1 MEVPEGLIF
10 GKSFGVTGMRKNLVI
25 ISTLSIWLGC
35 AATAQNTPTPDSNV
49 IKMAISKAASVA
61 APQKLMVPPMA
72 YDDSSITAIWSKPSD
87 YSNVAGYNVYQNGSL
102 AGNTK
107 NLFFN
112 ITGLEPNSPYSLIVK
127 AVDASGE
134 ESGSSNKIIQ
144 LTAPAMKVFDVKAY
158 GAVGDGNTLNTKAI
172 QKAIDEC
179 TPGGKVLIPSG
190 AFVSGALFL
199 KSNMTLQIDGT
210 LRGSDAAA
218 DYPLTSKRFPY
229 YASGNNYMGLINAYT
244 DKYGSVTN
252 VRICGAGTVNGG
264 SDTVGSIIGHKNTIL
279 GDNQEAAKGD
289 TARCDMITVKG
300 VDGLYLG
307 GLTLVNPAMHVIF
320 ISFSKNISVNG
331 ITVDAYDIHN
341 ADGIDLATSDTA
353 YIFNSSFDA
362 GDDCINLNAGVGAD
376 GVKDNY
382 PDNNI
387 RVFNCIAKR
396 GHGGVVFGSF
406 TAAWIQNV
414 LVEDCVFDGTDIGL
428 RFKTGTKQGGGARN
442 VLCRDIIIKNIVKN
456 SAIFFD
462 SSYSC
467 DYPSGGPGQ
476 FKDITVKNITC
487 ANLKKYGIFVS
498 GLAGTP
504 HTNLSLSNVSI
515 DDGKAGGAYIK
526 YCTNSTF
533 DTINITNS
541 TPEWTIDANSTSGLT
556 FKNCSP
562 SPKTVSE

>member
-1 MEVPEGLIF
+1 
-10 GKSFGVTGMRKNLVI
+10 MRKNLV
-25 ISTLSIWLGC
+25 LFVAFSIWFGC
-35 AATAQNTPTPDSNV
+35 AAFQKQAQSATTPDSNAPKTAV
-49 IKMAISKAASVA
+49 GKAASVA

-87 YSNVAGYNVYQNGSL
+87 YSTVASYNVYQNGSL

-107 NLFFN
+107 NLFYN
-112 ITGLEPNSPYSLIVK
+112 ITGLEANSPYSLTVK

-134 ESGSSNKIIQ
+134 ESGPSNKVIQ
-144 LTAPAMKVFDVKAY
+144 LTAPPMKVFNVTAY
-158 GAVGDGNTLNTKAI
+158 GAVGDGKTLNTAAI

-190 AFVSGALFL
+190 TFVSGALFL
-199 KSNMTLQIDGT
+199 KSNITLQIDGT
-210 LRGSDAAA
+210 LRGSDNAA

-229 YASGNNYMGLINAYT
+229 YLSGNNYMGLINAYT
-244 DKYGSVTN
+244 DKYGSITN

-264 SDTVGSIIGHKNTIL
+264 SDPVGSLTGHKNTKL
-279 GDNQEAAKGD
+279 GDNQAKD
-289 TARCDMITVKG
+289 ANEDSSRADMITVKG
-300 VDGLYLG
+300 ADGLYLG

-320 ISFSKNISVNG
+320 ISFSKNITVNG

-362 GDDCINLNAGVGAD
+362 GDDCINFNAGVGAD
-376 GVKDNY
+376 GVKENY

-406 TAAWIQNV
+406 TGAWIQNV

-442 VLCRDIIIKNIVKN
+442 VLCRDIVIKNIAKN

-487 ANLKKYGIFVS
+487 TSLKKYGIYVN

-515 DDGKAGGAYIK
+515 DGGTAGGAYIK

-541 TPEWTIDANSTSGLT
+541 TPPWTIDPNSTSGLT
-556 FKNCSP
+556 FKNCTP
-562 SPKTVSE
+562 APKPVFSE